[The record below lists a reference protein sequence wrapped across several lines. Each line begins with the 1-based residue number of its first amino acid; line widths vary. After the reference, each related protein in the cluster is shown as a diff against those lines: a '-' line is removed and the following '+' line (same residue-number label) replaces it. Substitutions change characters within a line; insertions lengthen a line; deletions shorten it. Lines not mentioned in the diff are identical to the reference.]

1 MLARDNF
8 VPEKKQRK
16 MKTRVMILVSVLLL
30 GSMPAFAQKTIVTGR
45 VLDSLTREGEPGA
58 VLQFFQAQ
66 DLEKPVAYTTA
77 DEEGR
82 FWQRLDGSGN
92 YELLFSGVGRF
103 SERCS
108 FVIPGQTDTLDLG
121 EILIRD
127 DVEMLSAGVVVAQR
141 PLVKMEV
148 DKMVYNVS
156 DDVDSKTSTV
166 LDMLRKVP
174 MVSVDGQ
181 DNITVNGSSSF
192 QVYVDG
198 KPNQMMSQNA
208 STIFKM
214 MPASTVKNIE
224 VITNPGV
231 KYDAEGVGGVLNI
244 TTNREVTG
252 GASAADGFYGTVMGI
267 ASTRGG
273 GGGVTASMQK
283 GKFAMSLSANGMYNS
298 IRGTETDLV
307 RVQDNGFSTST
318 HTATGMKMPIAMVNG
333 SASYEIDSLNLVSA
347 TLGFMSYGM
356 KNENGFTNTILV
368 SPEAGTYSY
377 SGTLSTTNNRN
388 NISVG
393 ADYQHLWAGV
403 PGRSLVLSY
412 QYNGAPSVNNS
423 MTLMDATSFAGF
435 DFTDRKSDGRTG
447 SNDHTVQADFTTP
460 LGSKHSL
467 STGAKYLNRHNSSD
481 QTDYLRENGTW
492 RENPASSLQYDFYN
506 RIAAAYTELTG
517 NYGAFSLKAGVRYE
531 HTWQNYSSSAQKGS
545 FSVNYGNLVP
555 SASLQWNLGLTQ
567 NIGLSY
573 NMRISRPGISYLN
586 PYVDTSDP
594 TARTYGNPDL
604 EAERGHNVSLVY
616 NYYSSKAMV
625 NATLRYAYT
634 GNGISAYSFYGA
646 DNMLNTTY
654 GNIVQSRNL
663 GLNMFLMLTPTST
676 TRIMLNGG
684 FGYSDLRSA
693 QLGQQNAGWNY
704 NALLGVQQ
712 TLPWDLRLSAN
723 FITSGKEITLQGWS
737 TGLSIGML
745 GLTKT
750 FLDDR
755 LSLSV
760 NGMVPLAKDFKMTMR
775 SHTSGNGFVSDM
787 ATRIPMSAV
796 TFQISWSFGKQ
807 GNYSAKRARRSI
819 ENESQLNTSTT
830 AESMGSVIL

>member
-1 MLARDNF
+1 
-8 VPEKKQRK
+8 
-16 MKTRVMILVSVLLL
+16 MILVSVLLL

-58 VLQFFQAQ
+58 VLQFFRAQ
-66 DLEKPVAYTTA
+66 DMDKPVAYTTA

-92 YELLFSGVGRF
+92 YELLFSGMGRF
-103 SERCS
+103 SERRS

-148 DKMVYNVS
+148 DRMVYNVS

-208 STIFKM
+208 SAIFKM

-224 VITNPGV
+224 VVTNPGV

-244 TTNREVTG
+244 TTNREATG

-267 ASTRGG
+267 GSTRGG

-283 GKFAMSLSANGMYNS
+283 GKFAMSLSANGMYSS

-318 HTATGMKMPIAMVNG
+318 HTATGMKMPMAMVNG

-347 TLGFMSYGM
+347 TLGFMSFGM

-403 PGRSLVLSY
+403 PGRSFVLSY

-481 QTDYLRENGTW
+481 QTDYLREGGIW
-492 RENPASSLQYDFYN
+492 HENPASSLTYDFYN
-506 RIAAAYTELTG
+506 RIAAAYAELTG

-604 EAERGHNVSLVY
+604 DAERGHNVSLVY
-616 NYYSSKAMV
+616 NLYSPKAMV
-625 NATLRYAYT
+625 NATLRYTYA
-634 GNGISAYSFYGA
+634 GNGISAYSFYDL
-646 DNMLNTTY
+646 DNVMNTTY
-654 GNIVQSRNL
+654 GNIVQSQNI
-663 GLNMFLMLTPTST
+663 GLNTFLMLTPTSR

-684 FGYSDLRSA
+684 FGYSDLRSV

-723 FITSGKEITLQGWS
+723 FVTSGKQITLQGWS
-737 TGLSIGML
+737 TGMSIGML

-760 NGMVPLAKDFKMTMR
+760 NGLVPLARDFKMTMKT
-775 SHTSGNGFVSDM
+775 HTVGSGFTSDM
-787 ATRIPMSAV
+787 ITRIPMSAV

-830 AESMGSVIL
+830 AESMSSVIL

>member
-1 MLARDNF
+1 
-8 VPEKKQRK
+8 
-16 MKTRVMILVSVLLL
+16 MILVSVLLL

-58 VLQFFQAQ
+58 VLQFFRAQ
-66 DLEKPVAYTTA
+66 DMDKPVAYTTA

-92 YELLFSGVGRF
+92 YELLFSGMGRF
-103 SERCS
+103 SERRS

-148 DKMVYNVS
+148 DRMVYNVS

-208 STIFKM
+208 SAIFKM

-224 VITNPGV
+224 VVTNPGV

-244 TTNREVTG
+244 TTNREATG

-267 ASTRGG
+267 GSTRGG

-283 GKFAMSLSANGMYNS
+283 GKFAMSLSANGMYSS

-318 HTATGMKMPIAMVNG
+318 HTATGMKMPMAMVNG

-347 TLGFMSYGM
+347 TLGFMSFGM

-403 PGRSLVLSY
+403 PGRSFVLSY

-481 QTDYLRENGTW
+481 QTDYLREGGIW
-492 RENPASSLQYDFYN
+492 HENPASSLTYDFYN
-506 RIAAAYTELTG
+506 RIAAAYAELTG

-531 HTWQNYSSSAQKGS
+531 HTWQNYSSSAQKSS

-604 EAERGHNVSLVY
+604 DAERGHNVSLVY
-616 NYYSSKAMV
+616 NLYSPKVMV
-625 NATLRYAYT
+625 NATLRYTYA
-634 GNGISAYSFYGA
+634 GNGISAYSFYDL
-646 DNMLNTTY
+646 DNVMNTTY
-654 GNIVQSRNL
+654 GNIVQSQNI
-663 GLNMFLMLTPTST
+663 GLNTFLMLTPTSK

-684 FGYSDLRSA
+684 FGYSDLRSV

-723 FITSGKEITLQGWS
+723 FVTSGKQITLQGWS
-737 TGLSIGML
+737 TGMSIGML

-760 NGMVPLAKDFKMTMR
+760 NGLVPLARDFKMTMKT
-775 SHTSGNGFVSDM
+775 HTVGSGFTSDM
-787 ATRIPMSAV
+787 ITRIPMSAV

-830 AESMGSVIL
+830 AESMSSVIL

>member
-1 MLARDNF
+1 
-8 VPEKKQRK
+8 
-16 MKTRVMILVSVLLL
+16 MILVSVLLL

-103 SERCS
+103 SERRS

-298 IRGTETDLV
+298 IRGTETDLM

-356 KNENGFTNTILV
+356 KNENGFTNTILI

-403 PGRSLVLSY
+403 PGRSFVLSY

-604 EAERGHNVSLVY
+604 DAERGHNVSLVY
-616 NYYSSKAMV
+616 NLYSPKVMV
-625 NATLRYAYT
+625 NATLRYTYA
-634 GNGISAYSFYGA
+634 GNGISAYSFYDL
-646 DNMLNTTY
+646 DNVMNTTY
-654 GNIVQSRNL
+654 GNIVQSQNI
-663 GLNMFLMLTPTST
+663 GLNTFLMLTPTSK

-760 NGMVPLAKDFKMTMR
+760 NGIVPLAKDFKMTMR
-775 SHTSGNGFVSDM
+775 SHTAGNGFVSDM
-787 ATRIPMSAV
+787 TTRIPMSAV

-807 GNYSAKRARRSI
+807 GNYSTKRARRSI

>member
-1 MLARDNF
+1 
-8 VPEKKQRK
+8 
-16 MKTRVMILVSVLLL
+16 MILVSVLLL

-103 SERCS
+103 SERRS

-403 PGRSLVLSY
+403 PGRSFVLSY

-604 EAERGHNVSLVY
+604 DAERGHNVSLVY
-616 NYYSSKAMV
+616 NLYSPKVMV
-625 NATLRYAYT
+625 NATLRYTYA
-634 GNGISAYSFYGA
+634 GNGISAYSFYDL
-646 DNMLNTTY
+646 DNVMNTTY
-654 GNIVQSRNL
+654 GNIVQSQNI
-663 GLNMFLMLTPTST
+663 GLNTFLMLTPTSK

-723 FITSGKEITLQGWS
+723 FITSGKQITLQGWS
-737 TGLSIGML
+737 TGMSIGML

-760 NGMVPLAKDFKMTMR
+760 NGLVPLARDFKMTMKT
-775 SHTSGNGFVSDM
+775 HTVGSGFTSDM
-787 ATRIPMSAV
+787 ITRIPMSAV

-807 GNYSAKRARRSI
+807 DNYSAKRARRSI

-830 AESMGSVIL
+830 AESMSSVIL

>member
-1 MLARDNF
+1 
-8 VPEKKQRK
+8 
-16 MKTRVMILVSVLLL
+16 MILLSALLL
-30 GSMPAFAQKTIVTGR
+30 SLPTFAQKTIVTGVVR
-45 VLDSLTREGEPGA
+45 DSLTREGEPAA
-58 VLQFFQAQ
+58 VLQFFQSS
-66 DLEKPVAYTTA
+66 DLEKPVAFTTA

-82 FWQRLDGSGN
+82 FAQRLDGSGN
-92 YELLFSGVGRF
+92 YELLFSGIGRLPARRQF
-103 SERCS
+103 I
-108 FVIPGQTDTLDLG
+108 IPGQQDTLDLG
-121 EILIRD
+121 EILIQD
-127 DVEMLSAGVVVAQR
+127 DVETLSAGVVTAQR
-141 PLVKMEV
+141 TLVKMEV
-148 DKMVYNVS
+148 DKMTYDVS
-156 DDVDSKTSTV
+156 GDVDAKTSTV

-198 KPNQMMSQNA
+198 KPNQMLSQNA
-208 STIFKM
+208 STIFKV

-224 VITNPGV
+224 VVTNPGV

-244 TTNREVTG
+244 TTNREATG
-252 GASAADGFYGTVMGI
+252 GSSVADGFYGTVMGI
-267 ASTRGG
+267 GSTRGG

-318 HTATGMKMPIAMVNG
+318 HTATGMKMPMAMVNG

-347 TLGFMSYGM
+347 TLGFMSFGM
-356 KNENGFTNTILV
+356 KNDNGFTNTILV

-403 PGRSLVLSY
+403 PGRSFVLSY

-423 MTLMDATSFAGF
+423 TTLIDATSFAGF

-481 QTDYLRENGTW
+481 QTDYLREGGIW
-492 RENPASSLQYDFYN
+492 HENPASSLKYDFYN
-506 RIAAAYTELTG
+506 RIAAAYAELTG

-531 HTWQNYSSSAQKGS
+531 YTFQSYKSSKESGT
-545 FSVNYGNLVP
+545 FRVNYGNLVP
-555 SASLQWNLGLTQ
+555 SASLQWTLSPTQ

-616 NYYSSKAMV
+616 NFYSPKAMV
-625 NATLRYAYT
+625 NATLRYTYA
-634 GNGISAYSFYGA
+634 GNGISAYSFYDP
-646 DNMLNTTY
+646 DNVMNTTY
-654 GNIVQSRNL
+654 GNIVQNQNL
-663 GLNMFLMLTPTST
+663 GLNMFLMLTPTSK

-723 FITSGKEITLQGWS
+723 FITSGKQITLQGWS
-737 TGLSIGML
+737 TGMSIGML

-760 NGMVPLAKDFKMTMR
+760 NGLVPLAKGFKMTMN
-775 SHTSGNGFVSDM
+775 SHTAGSGFISDTI
-787 ATRIPMSAV
+787 TRIPMSAI

-830 AESMGSVIL
+830 AESMSSVIL

>member
-1 MLARDNF
+1 
-8 VPEKKQRK
+8 
-16 MKTRVMILVSVLLL
+16 MILVSVLLL

-103 SERCS
+103 SERRS

-403 PGRSLVLSY
+403 PGRSFVLSY

-616 NYYSSKAMV
+616 NIYSPKVMV
-625 NATLRYAYT
+625 NATLRYTYA
-634 GNGISAYSFYGA
+634 GNGISAYSFYDL
-646 DNMLNTTY
+646 DNVMNTTY
-654 GNIVQSRNL
+654 GNIVQSQNI
-663 GLNMFLMLTPTST
+663 GLNTFLMLTPTSK

-723 FITSGKEITLQGWS
+723 FITSGKQITLQGWS
-737 TGLSIGML
+737 TGMSIGML

-760 NGMVPLAKDFKMTMR
+760 NGLVPLARDFKMTMKT
-775 SHTSGNGFVSDM
+775 HTVGSGFTSDM
-787 ATRIPMSAV
+787 ITRIPMSAV

-830 AESMGSVIL
+830 AESMSSVIL

>member
-1 MLARDNF
+1 
-8 VPEKKQRK
+8 
-16 MKTRVMILVSVLLL
+16 MILVSVLLL

-103 SERCS
+103 SERRS

-298 IRGTETDLV
+298 IRGTETDLM

-403 PGRSLVLSY
+403 PGRSFVLSY

-604 EAERGHNVSLVY
+604 DAERGHNVSLVY
-616 NYYSSKAMV
+616 NLYSPKVMV
-625 NATLRYAYT
+625 NATLRYTYA
-634 GNGISAYSFYGA
+634 GNGISAYSFYDL
-646 DNMLNTTY
+646 DNVMNTTY
-654 GNIVQSRNL
+654 GNIVQSQNI
-663 GLNMFLMLTPTST
+663 GLNTFLMLTPTSK

-723 FITSGKEITLQGWS
+723 FVTSGKQITLQGWS
-737 TGLSIGML
+737 TGMSIGML

-760 NGMVPLAKDFKMTMR
+760 NGIVPLAKDFKMTMR

-807 GNYSAKRARRSI
+807 GNYSTKRARRSI

>member
-1 MLARDNF
+1 
-8 VPEKKQRK
+8 
-16 MKTRVMILVSVLLL
+16 MILVSVLLL

-58 VLQFFQAQ
+58 VLQFFRAQ
-66 DLEKPVAYTTA
+66 DMDKPVAYTTA

-92 YELLFSGVGRF
+92 YELLFSGMGRF
-103 SERCS
+103 SERRS

-148 DKMVYNVS
+148 DRMVYNVS

-208 STIFKM
+208 SAIFKM

-224 VITNPGV
+224 VVTNPGV

-244 TTNREVTG
+244 TTNREATG

-267 ASTRGG
+267 GSTRGG

-283 GKFAMSLSANGMYNS
+283 GKFAMSLSANGMYSS

-318 HTATGMKMPIAMVNG
+318 HTATGMKMPMAMVNG

-347 TLGFMSYGM
+347 TLGFMSFGM

-403 PGRSLVLSY
+403 PGRSFVLSY

-481 QTDYLRENGTW
+481 QTDYLREGSTW
-492 RENPASSLQYDFYN
+492 RENPASSLKYDFYN

-573 NMRISRPGISYLN
+573 NLRISRPGISYLN

-604 EAERGHNVSLVY
+604 DAERGHNVSLVY
-616 NYYSSKAMV
+616 NLYSPKVMV
-625 NATLRYAYT
+625 NATLRYTYA
-634 GNGISAYSFYGA
+634 GNGISAYSFYDL
-646 DNMLNTTY
+646 DNVMNTTY
-654 GNIVQSRNL
+654 GNIVQSQNI
-663 GLNMFLMLTPTST
+663 GLNTFLMLTPTSK

-723 FITSGKEITLQGWS
+723 FVTSGKQITLQGWS
-737 TGLSIGML
+737 TGMSIGML

-760 NGMVPLAKDFKMTMR
+760 NGLVPLAKDFKMTMR
-775 SHTSGNGFVSDM
+775 SHTAGNGFVSDM
-787 ATRIPMSAV
+787 TTRIPMSAV

-830 AESMGSVIL
+830 AESMSSVIL

>member
-1 MLARDNF
+1 
-8 VPEKKQRK
+8 
-16 MKTRVMILVSVLLL
+16 MILVSVLLL

-58 VLQFFQAQ
+58 VLQFFRVQ
-66 DLEKPVAYTTA
+66 DMDKPVAYTTA

-92 YELLFSGVGRF
+92 YELLFSGMGRF
-103 SERCS
+103 SERRS

-148 DKMVYNVS
+148 DRMVYNVS

-208 STIFKM
+208 SAIFKM

-224 VITNPGV
+224 VVTNPGV

-244 TTNREVTG
+244 TTNREATG

-267 ASTRGG
+267 GSTRGG

-283 GKFAMSLSANGMYNS
+283 GKFAMSLSANGMYSS
-298 IRGTETDLV
+298 IRGTETDLA

-318 HTATGMKMPIAMVNG
+318 HTATGMKMPMAMVNG

-347 TLGFMSYGM
+347 TLGFMSFGM

-403 PGRSLVLSY
+403 PGRSFVLSY

-481 QTDYLRENGTW
+481 QTDYLREGGIW
-492 RENPASSLQYDFYN
+492 HENPASSLKYDFYN
-506 RIAAAYTELTG
+506 RIAAAYAELTG

-604 EAERGHNVSLVY
+604 DAERGHNVSLVY
-616 NYYSSKAMV
+616 NFYSSKAMV
-625 NATLRYAYT
+625 NATLRYTYT
-634 GNGISAYSFYGA
+634 GNGISAYSFYGL

-654 GNIVQSRNL
+654 GNIVQNQNI
-663 GLNMFLMLTPTST
+663 GLNMFLMLTPTSR

-684 FGYSDLRSA
+684 FGYSDLRST

-755 LSLSV
+755 LSLSI

-775 SHTSGNGFVSDM
+775 SHTAGNGFVSDM
-787 ATRIPMSAV
+787 TTRIPMSAV

-807 GNYSAKRARRSI
+807 GNYSTKRARRSI